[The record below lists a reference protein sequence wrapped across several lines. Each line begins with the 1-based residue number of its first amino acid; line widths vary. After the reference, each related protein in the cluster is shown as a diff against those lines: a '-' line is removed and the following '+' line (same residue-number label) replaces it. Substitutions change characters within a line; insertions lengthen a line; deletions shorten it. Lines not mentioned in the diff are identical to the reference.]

1 MVRAETNES
10 TDIGKT
16 LEREKVNRPSHIFGG
31 QAAVSR
37 AQPGEQAVS
46 REEAKRPLTQT
57 STGLASCDRC
67 LSRHDKVAASL
78 VETAGKRQC
87 QAK

>member
-1 MVRAETNES
+1 MLKRTRQSERARAWDERES
-10 TDIGKT
+10 TY
-16 LEREKVNRPSHIFGG
+16 PSHIVGG

-57 STGLASCDRC
+57 SSGLASCDRC